1 MSCDATDGWFA
12 IADLGGGLFRIHEPH
27 VHRFFRGNIFL
38 LRGRDADLVVD
49 FGMGLRPLAPVVIR
63 FASGAQLMAVATHS
77 HADHIGGFHE
87 FADRHA
93 HSSEA
98 AALASMPES
107 ATFADMFRALD
118 EPVTVPPEP
127 GWHKDG
133 WRIPAAPLTAMV
145 EEGDVIDLG
154 DRRLEVLHLPGHSPG
169 SIGLIDRESGLFFA
183 GDAIYRGTLVDDLPH
198 SDKSAYRETMAR
210 IAALDVAVA
219 HGGHGEALSAQ
230 EMREIAMAYLAAA

>member
-1 MSCDATDGWFA
+1 MSRDLTDDWFA
-12 IADLGGGLFRIHEPH
+12 IDDLGGGLFRIHEPY

-38 LRGRDADLVVD
+38 LRGRDADLVID
-49 FGMGLRPLAPVVIR
+49 FGMGLRPLAPVVAR
-63 FASGAQLMAVATHS
+63 FASGAPLIALATHS

-87 FADRHA
+87 FADRRA

-98 AALASMPES
+98 GACASMPEN
-107 ATFADMFRALD
+107 ATFAAMFRALD
-118 EPVTVPPEP
+118 APVAVAPEP
-127 GWHKDG
+127 GWQKDD
-133 WRIPAAPLTAMV
+133 WRIAAAPLTVMV
-145 EEGDVIDLG
+145 EEGDFVDLG

-169 SIGLIDRESGLFFA
+169 SIGLIDRESGLLFP

-198 SDKSAYRETMAR
+198 SDKSAYRETMDR

-230 EMREIAMAYLAAA
+230 EMREIAISYLAAA